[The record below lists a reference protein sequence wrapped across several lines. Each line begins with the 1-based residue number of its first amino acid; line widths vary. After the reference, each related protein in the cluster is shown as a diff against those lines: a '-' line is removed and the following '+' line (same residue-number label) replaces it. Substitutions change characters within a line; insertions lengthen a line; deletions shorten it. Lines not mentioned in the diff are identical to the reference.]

1 MKYVGY
7 TTTPINKRLSGHRAN
22 IINGFEG
29 KAMLL
34 HFTKIHSVT
43 DIIIKPIEYC
53 SISELRTRE
62 NWMRELNTVFPYGL
76 NDRVDVEGISTYCF
90 RDNL

>member
-7 TTTPINKRLSGHRAN
+7 TTTPINKRLSGRRAN
-22 IINGFEG
+22 IVNGSKG

-34 HFTKIHSVT
+34 HFTKIHPVT
-43 DIIIKPIEYC
+43 DIVIIKPIEYC

-62 NWMRELNTVFPYGL
+62 KFWMRELNTVFPYG
-76 NDRVDVEGISTYCF
+76 VMI
-90 RDNL
+90 